1 MFWTKLA
8 KKSFFPSK
16 IQNENTTIELCDCD
30 FLDQICA
37 KNVFP
42 VSNRNNEDDH
52 WILFIRIGLGTNLQ
66 LKLTIL
72 TFFIQIWPKWCF
84 PSKTGEMNTAI
95 QFCIMELVYGPN
107 FRWNWHPPK
116 KTVSGLKQKK
126 WKPALNFACSSY

>member
-72 TFFIQIWPKWCF
+72 TFL
-84 PSKTGEMNTAI
+84 SKFNQNG
-95 QFCIMELVYGPN
+95 
-107 FRWNWHPPK
+107 
-116 KTVSGLKQKK
+116 VSHLKQEK
-126 WKPALNFACSSY
+126 WTPQFNSA